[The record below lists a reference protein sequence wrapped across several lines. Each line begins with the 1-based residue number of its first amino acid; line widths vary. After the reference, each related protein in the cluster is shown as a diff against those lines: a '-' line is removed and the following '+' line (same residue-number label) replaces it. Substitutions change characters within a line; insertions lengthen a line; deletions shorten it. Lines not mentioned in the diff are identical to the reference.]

1 MPPINTHMPASAS
14 AWPWVFSNSLLLS
27 VGMFIYRKSGLLT
40 ACIYT
45 PLISLS
51 QIMMRMFGSASI
63 LSFWALHTLTKR
75 QVAIKQGAV
84 PALLG
89 LGHNELNGFHDTVI
103 IANPD
108 FCVKKKPRN
117 PGLGQFKPK
126 YYLVLLP

>member
-1 MPPINTHMPASAS
+1 
-14 AWPWVFSNSLLLS
+14 
-27 VGMFIYRKSGLLT
+27 MFIYRKSGLLT

-89 LGHNELNGFHDTVI
+89 LGHNELNGFHDNVI
-103 IANPD
+103 IANYH
-108 FCVKKKPRN
+108 FYVKTKPRIT
-117 PGLGQFKPK
+117 GLGQSTPK
-126 YYLVLLP
+126 NYLVLAV